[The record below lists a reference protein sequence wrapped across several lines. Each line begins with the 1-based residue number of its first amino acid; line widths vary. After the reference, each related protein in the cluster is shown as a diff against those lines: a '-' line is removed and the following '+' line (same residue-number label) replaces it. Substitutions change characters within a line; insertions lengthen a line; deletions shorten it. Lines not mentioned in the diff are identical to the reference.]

1 MEEFRTEE
9 LMKVLN
15 KQYSNVCLESSNRVK
30 LNSVVLVRNIA
41 NETKREPLKIAR
53 IEKNHESR
61 DNTQRVVTLTYH
73 NVSKNRDG
81 KWIGTPV
88 RVDRSVNDL
97 IIVDDALNESMLNPS
112 IQKEEVEKYNEE
124 TEIDTNEPEENIETN
139 QNNGEKKVFLMIYGD
154 QIGFENNELILI
166 QTK

>member
-1 MEEFRTEE
+1 M
-9 LMKVLN
+9 
-15 KQYSNVCLESSNRVK
+15 
-30 LNSVVLVRNIA
+30 
-41 NETKREPLKIAR
+41 KIAR
-53 IEKNHESR
+53 IEKIHESR

-112 IQKEEVEKYNEE
+112 IQKIEVEKCSEE
-124 TEIDTNEPEENIETN
+124 TEMDTNETEENIEMN
-139 QNNGEKKVFLMIYGD
+139 QNDGENDRTIRDELGNDVDKSDKK
-154 QIGFENNELILI
+154 ESILEV
-166 QTK
+166 K